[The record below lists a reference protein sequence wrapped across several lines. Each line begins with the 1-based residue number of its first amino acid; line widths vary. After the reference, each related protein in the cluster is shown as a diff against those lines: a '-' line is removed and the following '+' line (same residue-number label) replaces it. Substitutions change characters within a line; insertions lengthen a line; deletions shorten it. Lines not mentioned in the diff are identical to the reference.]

1 MMKEYPSRRML
12 ELELYRLNQYPRTAM
27 YYTAKVFRTAV
38 HYIPS
43 YLMNDIRLLY
53 ALRVHRSLVQQLETS
68 RSRFLLPFER

>member
-1 MMKEYPSRRML
+1 ML
-12 ELELYRLNQYPRTAM
+12 ELKLYRLNQYPRTAM

-53 ALRVHRSLVQQLETS
+53 ALRVHTGRSLVQQVETS

>member
-1 MMKEYPSRRML
+1 ML
-12 ELELYRLNQYPRTAM
+12 ELELYRLNQFPRTAM

-53 ALRVHRSLVQQLETS
+53 ALRVHTGRSLVQQVETS

>member
-1 MMKEYPSRRML
+1 ML

-53 ALRVHRSLVQQLETS
+53 ALRVHTGRSLVQQVETS